1 MPSISIKV
9 IYQFQSRSV
18 KSFPYIPYIPQYRGT
33 HKAVHAARPVV
44 RQPEAQLSGCV
55 RQPERKSLPAG
66 PILPTAKVDRF
77 TVSPCSRPTSYPPGC
92 HHSPAIKTRPS
103 DR

>member
-66 PILPTAKVDRF
+66 PHFAH
-77 TVSPCSRPTSYPPGC
+77 CQSRPLHGVTVL
-92 HHSPAIKTRPS
+92 PS
-103 DR
+103 HL